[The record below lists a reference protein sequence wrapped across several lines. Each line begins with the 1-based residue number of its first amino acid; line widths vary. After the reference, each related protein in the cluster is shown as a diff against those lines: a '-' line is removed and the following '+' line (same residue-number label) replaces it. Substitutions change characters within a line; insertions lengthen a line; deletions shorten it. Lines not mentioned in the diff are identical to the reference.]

1 MLRKRHLSIL
11 ILILACQCTSTST
24 ERDTSQAGPSSGASY
39 YVSPSGN
46 DDNHGTSPEEAWE
59 TIDRANALACRPGD
73 SILFKRG
80 DTWDE
85 ELHPVGEGTAADPI
99 VIGSYVKG
107 PRPAI
112 DRQIATGNNIDK
124 VCIRSKNIAG
134 YRIKGIEFA
143 RLGRGVFVDFDKG
156 GGR

>member
-1 MLRKRHLSIL
+1 MNVRKVTLATLLTGMLTVG
-11 ILILACQCTSTST
+11 LAPAAWAATTC
-24 ERDTSQAGPSSGASY
+24 
-39 YVSPSGN
+39 YVSQSSGN
-46 DDNHGTSPEEAWE
+46 DTHDGKSPATAWK
-59 TIDRANALACRPGD
+59 TLAKASERTNSPGD
-73 SILFKRG
+73 SILLKRG

-99 VIGSYVKG
+99 VIGSYGKG

-143 RLGRGVFVDFDKG
+143 RFGRGVFVDFDKG